1 MKRTKTVKKA
11 DLILGSDWHIR
22 ESVPVCRTDEE
33 FFVDRLFGKIKFVKE
48 LAQKHDCPVLHGGD
62 LFHHWKPSPYLL
74 SRTMDVLPE
83 KFYSIYGQHDLPQ
96 HSMKE
101 KHRSGIH
108 ALETAGALKVLPGAH
123 WGDDPK
129 ESSYE
134 IDWFEGK
141 VHEGLEHTNRKI
153 LVWHHMVWQGKRLW
167 PGQTDP
173 SAIAVLKKYKDY
185 DLILTGD
192 NHKAFVESHEGRI
205 LVNPGSLSRQSAD
218 QEDFL
223 PRVYLYYANT
233 NTVEPVYI
241 PVAND
246 AVSRAHIERDEE
258 RNGRISAFI
267 EKLDGEWQAGM
278 SFEANLKE
286 FFSSNKVRE
295 SVKEKVY
302 KAIES

>member
-101 KHRSGIH
+101 KYRSGIH
-108 ALETAGALKVLPGAH
+108 VLETAGVLKVLAGAH

-129 ESSYE
+129 TM
-134 IDWFEGK
+134 
-141 VHEGLEHTNRKI
+141 EHPSFSVQYGPYDTDYRSV

-173 SAIAVLKKYKDY
+173 SAIAVLKKYKNY

-192 NHKAFVESHEGRI
+192 NHKAFVEHHEGRI
-205 LVNPGSLSRQSAD
+205 LVNSGSLSRQSAD
-218 QEDFL
+218 QNDFL

-246 AVSRAHIERDEE
+246 AVSRAHLERDEE
-258 RNGRISAFI
+258 RNDRISAFI

-302 KAIES
+302 KAIEL